1 MVSVFWITIRVCN
14 RMAIFARAAGLVQH
28 RNKKPE
34 LKKWVRVKPFGDIFM
49 LKRFLFIIIGTAFL
63 AACETAST
71 TSGESSGEVTTS
83 TTTSSSGTASSSSS
97 TASSSAGASQEE
109 ALTPEQMLKK
119 EFAKVGSTVLFDFDS
134 SALSDY
140 AQTTLDRQ
148 AGFLKARP
156 QARVII
162 GGHADERGTREY
174 NLALGE
180 RRATAVRDYLVSKGI
195 NSDRIRTISYGK
207 ERPAQNG
214 SNEAAWRL
222 NRRSETIL
230 N

>member
-1 MVSVFWITIRVCN
+1 
-14 RMAIFARAAGLVQH
+14 
-28 RNKKPE
+28 
-34 LKKWVRVKPFGDIFM
+34 M
-49 LKRFLFIIIGTAFL
+49 LKRFLFMVIGTAFL

-71 TSGESSGEVTTS
+71 TSTESAGEVSTSQASS
-83 TTTSSSGTASSSSS
+83 TTS
-97 TASSSAGASQEE
+97 TASSSASSSTASASTSEE
-109 ALTPEQMLKK
+109 AVTPEEQLKRD
-119 EFAKVGSTVLFDFDS
+119 FAKVGSTVLFDFDS

-140 AQTTLDRQ
+140 AQRTLDRQ

-222 NRRSETIL
+222 NRRSETVL